1 MVASINDIPP
11 EIWDPIVQLACTDG
25 GKTGRSLS
33 LVSRRIRALSH
44 LSRLYS
50 ILLLKASQTENFL
63 DELDSRPSEDHRVRY
78 LMTLTPGDDIL
89 WRDVYVAVLGVVA
102 PTLLA
107 LSVAGQRRDIY
118 RIPSMAFPVLRSLTI
133 SVDNFLNNKW
143 VFPCLERLHL
153 HLTTQKHD
161 KPLYRIVAERV
172 PYLTHLC
179 LSGMTQEPELA
190 HQWGAVLGIPYHI
203 QSLIQSEA
211 RVHMPPPKYIDQPI
225 RLLHLQCLI
234 FRPGGLAPSERRRY
248 VVPASHSQMAEG
260 LTQLVEQS
268 RIEWPE
274 QSEVIPAK
282 VVVLPSRRGGMN
294 LGEMRHEWEEVV
306 CGRLGAWDVTPFLT
320 ESV

>member
-11 EIWDPIVQLACTDG
+11 EIWDPIVRLACTDG

-50 ILLLKASQTENFL
+50 ILLLKASQTENLL
-63 DELDSRPSEDHRVRY
+63 DELDSRPFEDHRVRY
-78 LMTLTPGDDIL
+78 LLTLTPGDDIL

-107 LSVAGQRRDIY
+107 LSIMNQRRDIY
-118 RIPSMAFPVLRSLTI
+118 RIPSMTFPVLNSLTI
-133 SVDNFLNNKW
+133 SAESFVSNSW
-143 VFPCLERLHL
+143 AFPCLERLHL

-172 PYLTHLC
+172 PYLTHLR
-179 LSGMTQEPELA
+179 LSGMTQEPKLA

-211 RVHMPPPKYIDQPI
+211 GMHMHSPHYIDQPI
-225 RLLHLQCLI
+225 RLVHLQCLI
-234 FRPGGLAPSERRRY
+234 FRPGELVLGEHRKHIA
-248 VVPASHSQMAEG
+248 PASHRQMAEG
-260 LTQLVEQS
+260 LMQLVEQS
-268 RIEWPE
+268 QTEWPE

-282 VVVLPSRRGGMN
+282 VVVLPSRRGGTN